1 MMNFRLIP
9 YTNTCII
16 SPETI
21 PPPFE
26 VLFFLTFA
34 IFLILIVLNNFF
46 SCNKL
51 VVPQIYLLVQ
61 IKLFLFYSNLIYSKM
76 MLLICDFNQYR

>member
-1 MMNFRLIP
+1 MMNFQI
-9 YTNTCII
+9 NTPTPIHAIII

-26 VLFFLTFA
+26 VLSFNVCHFSNFNS
-34 IFLILIVLNNFF
+34 LNNFF

-61 IKLFLFYSNLIYSKM
+61 IKKLFFILSNLIYSKKT
-76 MLLICDFNQYR
+76 F